1 MLVPATT
8 STDRAK
14 FATAAVGLLLVVSL
28 LAALAAPAAAQST
41 SVPYYNNS
49 STDDVNNETWLVGM
63 EEPTLENVTGL
74 LLRTGSYVIGT
85 GDVGGPEGGEGQ
97 ATGAIVLGLTAF
109 AVLLGILGGSGV
121 GSVGGT
127 VLSIA
132 VAAGLVQTGFAPA
145 WMWAVVLF
153 GVGLLLSTVV
163 IRALR

>member
-1 MLVPATT
+1 MIVPTT
-8 STDRAK
+8 PSKRSK
-14 FATAAVGLLLVVSL
+14 FAAAAVGLLLVVSL
-28 LAALAAPAAAQST
+28 LAALAAPAAGQST

-49 STDDVNNETWLVGM
+49 STDDVNNETWLVGI
-63 EEPTLENVTGL
+63 EDPSLENVTSL

-97 ATGAIVLGLTAF
+97 ATGAVVLGLTAF

-127 VLSIA
+127 VLSTA
-132 VAAGLVQTGFAPA
+132 VAAGLVQTGFAPG

>member
-1 MLVPATT
+1 MIVPAYT
-8 STDRAK
+8 SNRSK
-14 FATAAVGLLLVVSL
+14 FAIAAVGLLLVVSL
-28 LAALAAPAAAQST
+28 LGALAAPAAGQTST

-49 STDDVNNETWLVGM
+49 STDDVNNETWLAGM
-63 EEPTLENVTGL
+63 EEPTLENVTSL

-97 ATGAIVLGLTAF
+97 ATGAVVLGLTAF

-121 GSVGGT
+121 GSVGGS
-127 VLSIA
+127 VLAIA
-132 VAAGLVQTGFAPA
+132 VAAGIVQVGFAPA